1 MRARVLAA
9 AAALAAA
16 LGLSACDGPAQ
27 YSAITV
33 KILAF
38 PDGTAEMS
46 WRVPAPATDAGTA
59 GLRPPV
65 RRSPRTSITGTR
77 WATTPVR
84 PKLTGL
90 STDRLDFE
98 FAALMAVVEREW
110 PEHLDSVFVSVCTP
124 QANGSA
130 SGNGV
135 DLTHYDS
142 CAIFVSD
149 SAATDAATDSRARL
163 TFESRWHP
171 ATWLGLW
178 LALVVVLGIGAS
190 ELVHRSPARWNW
202 VWKIIAAAA
211 PGVSFLIVLRGADAA
226 SDWHTWDTGMEF
238 DTDFGE
244 PFRVVMLAG
253 LIAAV
258 ALPLVYLTRRAMR
271 RRRADALRSGQREP

>member
-46 WRVPAPATDAGTA
+46 WGVPAPATDAELLDFGRQFA
-59 GLRPPV
+59 AALELP
-65 RRSPRTSITGTR
+65 SPTSVGDDTG
-77 WATTPVR
+77 P

-124 QANGSA
+124 HANGSA

-149 SAATDAATDSRARL
+149 SAATDSATDSRARL

>member
-9 AAALAAA
+9 AAALAAVVV
-16 LGLSACDGPAQ
+16 LSACDGPAQ
-27 YSAITV
+27 YSAIRV

-46 WRVPAPATDAGTA
+46 WRIPGPATDQEMQDFGRQFAAALDLPAPASLGATG
-59 GLRPPV
+59 RP
-65 RRSPRTSITGTR
+65 T
-77 WATTPVR
+77 
-84 PKLTGL
+84 LTGL

>member
-9 AAALAAA
+9 AAALAAVVV
-16 LGLSACDGPAQ
+16 LSACDGPAQ
-27 YSAITV
+27 YSAIRV

-46 WRVPAPATDAGTA
+46 WRIPGPATDEEMLDFGRQFAEALDLPAPASLGAAG
-59 GLRPPV
+59 PP
-65 RRSPRTSITGTR
+65 T
-77 WATTPVR
+77 
-84 PKLTGL
+84 LTGL

-163 TFESRWHP
+163 AFESRWHP